1 MMGLFRKDSPAE
13 KKLKELTGGFKLSK
27 EYRNLL
33 KERGITLKGGIDI
46 QGQLKSEIKKG
57 KVNEFNLETRFKQ
70 LINEKATV
78 NQVPNKKCPEC
89 GELQEEDN
97 TFCINCGYKF
107 NSAKPKDPQLKC
119 PHCNKSFSRFKN
131 VCPYCHKSR
140 VPEKTCPICNKK
152 QKASNTYCIG
162 CGHDF
167 VNEVFESKKIKC
179 PNCNSELSENTEICP
194 HCQYDFKTKK
204 APEKEENVFK
214 IVPENIDFARQ
225 TRFLNSFDFNLKS
238 CPDCDTKFLKS
249 DPFCFNCGSS
259 VLTQDTVKNDNLEV
273 KDGKLVE
280 KENQQNADELS
291 SLEALYNQTV
301 QSKYAP
307 VFKVVYVLYLEHVR
321 TKPSKK
327 FSDKIAK
334 DYETTPNNLKKQA
347 IEDGFI
353 EPASPLLAAND
364 FKVNDLKEILKQYGL
379 KVSGKKDELI
389 ERLGENLSEDELK
402 KYFKSKNYQI
412 SDNGL
417 EFLKNNS
424 YILYVLNDKDISK
437 VFSPVD
443 FSKVFEE
450 KEYSQEEIQDKIV
463 TYLKGMQDKK
473 LTRDDWAEFK
483 IYSNAIAQ
491 VLEDKGELKEAL
503 NFRFKVFLF
512 DLNNYSVVI
521 NEPEPARTRLKQKD
535 MVKIT
540 GLLHRLSLPVDELK
554 ELFDVAYNEVLFKT
568 VITSQDSLIYLLKVF
583 GGENLD
589 NISKEIN
596 ERYSNPY

>member
-1 MMGLFRKDSPAE
+1 MGLFKKDSPAE
-13 KKLKELTGGFKLSK
+13 KKLKELTGGFKVSK

-33 KERGITLKGGIDI
+33 KERGIALKVGIDI
-46 QGQLKSEIKKG
+46 QSQLKSEIKEG
-57 KVNEFNLETRFKQ
+57 KLNEFTLESRFNQ
-70 LINEKATV
+70 LINEKAIV
-78 NQVPNKKCPEC
+78 KQVPNKKCPKC
-89 GELQEEDN
+89 GKLQQEDYI
-97 TFCINCGYKF
+97 FCINCGYEF
-107 NSAKPKDPQLKC
+107 NSEKPEDPQLEC
-119 PHCNKSFSRFKN
+119 PHCNKSFSKFKN
-131 VCPYCHKSR
+131 ICPYCHGSR
-140 VPEKTCPICNKK
+140 VFEKTCPVCNKK
-152 QKASNTYCIG
+152 QNASNTQCID

-167 VNEVFESKKIKC
+167 VKEVVESKMINC
-179 PNCNSELSENTEICP
+179 PNCNNLVAENTAVCP
-194 HCQYDFKTKK
+194 HCQYDFKTKI
-204 APEKEENVFK
+204 APKKEEDVVK
-214 IVPENIDFARQ
+214 IVSENIDFARQ
-225 TRFLNSFDFNLKS
+225 TRFLNTFDFNLKS
-238 CPDCDTKFLKS
+238 CPECDTKFLKS
-249 DPFCFNCGSS
+249 DPFCFNCGCN
-259 VLTQDTVKNDNLEV
+259 VLTHDTVKNGNLDI
-273 KDGKLVE
+273 KDGKLVG
-280 KENQQNADELS
+280 KENQQSVDELS

-307 VFKVVYVLYLEHVR
+307 AFKVGYVLYLEHVR

-334 DYETTPNNLKKQA
+334 DYETTAYKLKKQA
-347 IEDGFI
+347 IDDGFI
-353 EPASPLLAAND
+353 ERGSPLLGASD

-402 KYFKSKNYQI
+402 KHFKSKNYQI
-412 SDNGL
+412 SDSGR
-417 EFLKNNS
+417 EFLKRNS

-450 KEYSQEEIQDKIV
+450 KEYSKKEIQDKIV
-463 TYLKGMQDKK
+463 TYLKDMLDKMMV
-473 LTRDDWAEFK
+473 RDEWGDFK

-512 DLNNYSVVI
+512 DLNNYSGFI

-540 GLLHRLSLPVDELK
+540 GLLHCLLLPVDELK
-554 ELFDVAYNEVLFKT
+554 ELVDVAYNEVLFKT

-596 ERYSNPY
+596 EKYSNPY